1 MVITESKME
10 VIDEEW
16 LALIFEA
23 KELGLSLDEVREF
36 LSQNQINELVTKH
49 I

>member
-1 MVITESKME
+1 MVITERKME

-36 LSQNQINELVTKH
+36 LNQNQLNELITKN